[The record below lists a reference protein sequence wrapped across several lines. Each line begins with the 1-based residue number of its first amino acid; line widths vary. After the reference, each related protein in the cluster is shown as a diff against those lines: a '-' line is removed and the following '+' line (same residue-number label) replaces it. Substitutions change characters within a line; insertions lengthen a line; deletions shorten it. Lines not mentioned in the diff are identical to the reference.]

1 MALRTVV
8 GELDRQ
14 RSRDLEKNPK
24 SLIRINFP
32 KLAQRLQYL
41 QHEGQQSTFI
51 APAAIRRFNFQGQLM
66 NHFFSRTLVA
76 AALAMP
82 MAAFAQAV
90 PITFDVNGAA
100 PGGAFTVDLLD
111 WAPGNALSVGGNP
124 SSGPIAPGTQ
134 TQLLYQANL
143 GLASLGGVN
152 QISPGINSPNFT
164 AVAGFRETVAT
175 NIAGS
180 LTFTFSDAPVLSA
193 TNFFYIYAN
202 AFGNNLAGTG
212 FAPAGG
218 TIIMSGYVTSVLSSN
233 YNTAGVIGPRLDN
246 FGADDHG
253 VGTLVGSGATD
264 INVFIDSVDAA
275 YFPDFASGQF
285 QFSFF
290 NNSQVTPFSQVDPS
304 FLFSSNGLLD
314 GNLANNIGNPNGV
327 TQAVN
332 RNFQFQADANQSFS
346 RLNVPE
352 PGSLA
357 LVGLALGA
365 LGFASRRAAKKA

>member
-1 MALRTVV
+1 M
-8 GELDRQ
+8 
-14 RSRDLEKNPK
+14 KN
-24 SLIRINFP
+24 
-32 KLAQRLQYL
+32 
-41 QHEGQQSTFI
+41 
-51 APAAIRRFNFQGQLM
+51 
-66 NHFFSRTLVA
+66 FFSRTIIA

-82 MAAFAQAV
+82 VAAFAQAI

-100 PGGAFTVDLLD
+100 AGGVFSVDLLD

-124 SSGPIAPGTQ
+124 SPGPIAPGTQ

-143 GLASLGGVN
+143 GLASLGGVL
-152 QISPGINSPNFT
+152 QVAPGINAPNFT
-164 AVAGFRETVAT
+164 AVAGFKETVVT

-180 LTFTFSDAPVLSA
+180 LTFAFSDAPVLSA

-202 AFGNNLAGTG
+202 TFGNNLAGTG

-218 TIIMSGYVTSVLSSN
+218 TIVMSGHVTSVLSSN
-233 YNTAGVIGPRLDN
+233 YNTAGAIGPRLDN
-246 FGADDHG
+246 FGDNDHPG
-253 VGTLVGSGATD
+253 VSTLIGSGATD
-264 INVFIDSVDAA
+264 INVFIDSVNAA

-285 QFSFF
+285 KFSFF

-304 FLFSSNGLLD
+304 RLFSSNGLLD
-314 GNLANNIGNPNGV
+314 GNLANNIGNANGI
-327 TQAVN
+327 TQGVN

-346 RLNVPE
+346 RVPE

-365 LGFASRRAAKKA
+365 LGFASRRVARKG